1 LLLLQVVSMY
11 CMFGLDEILRTLYVY
26 ADKRKVGFVTMQ
38 QIVDLFFVLNTDHLD
53 RGRMKMGVLS
63 LTIPMEETITFTRF
77 KRLNAELPAV
87 MFACQRL
94 QRDMR
99 AAFLGADWW
108 VKKMLT
114 YERVRKMV
122 GGSRE
127 RTQKLIQ
134 IELQRFH
141 QDQERLLRMEARRK
155 AIEAEPSALRR
166 AMMSAMQT
174 ADEFS

>member
-1 LLLLQVVSMY
+1 MVATY

-26 ADKRKVGFVTMQ
+26 ADRDKVGFVTMQ
-38 QIVDLFFVLNTDHLD
+38 QIVDLFFVLNTEQLD
-53 RGRMKMGVLS
+53 KGRMKSGVLR
-63 LTIPMEETITFTRF
+63 LTIPMEDTVTFPRF

-99 AAFLGADWW
+99 EAFLGADWW
-108 VKKMLT
+108 VNKMLT
-114 YERVRKMV
+114 YEKVRKMV

-127 RTQKLIQ
+127 RTQMLIAV
-134 IELQRFH
+134 ELRRF
-141 QDQERLLRMEARRK
+141 QEDRERLLRMEARRK

-166 AMMSAMQT
+166 AMLSAMQT